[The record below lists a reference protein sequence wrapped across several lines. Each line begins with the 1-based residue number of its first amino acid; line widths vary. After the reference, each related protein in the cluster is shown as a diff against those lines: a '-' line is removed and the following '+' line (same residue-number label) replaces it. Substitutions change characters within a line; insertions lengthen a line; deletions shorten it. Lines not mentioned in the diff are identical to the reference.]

1 MTHIVVTLPIKAES
15 VANLREHWRAKHA
28 RAQLHRTTAW
38 AELRRVSQPKVILG
52 PIEVTITRIAPR
64 SLDSDNLVS
73 SLKATRDG
81 IADWLGIDDKDT
93 PRLKWSYAQEKGA
106 TKFYAVRVEIKET
119 AEALMESI

>member
-15 VANLREHWRAKHA
+15 VANLAEHWRKKHA

-52 PIEVTITRIAPR
+52 PIEVTLTRIAPR
-64 SLDSDNLVS
+64 SLDSDNLAS

-93 PRLKWSYAQEKGA
+93 PRLKWSYGQEKGA
-106 TKFYAVRVEIKET
+106 PKTYAVRVEIRET
-119 AEALMESI
+119 AETLMEAF